1 MKHKPIPWAI
11 ALTGVLYYALLIY
24 WQSDE
29 LSGSG
34 QARDAA
40 VFGLVF
46 SVIYVAYC
54 MLCFQRD
61 LPPGLKDMPFVGR
74 YGKLTGWLVF
84 GSIAVYYVRPSAWGG
99 YDEGVGFFLVGILL
113 LGFAAAAI
121 LTCFMW
127 SGDQSSRL
135 YALSRFVD
143 VYPTITKPERHVR
156 FNEKMWTTTFVL
168 IIYFGMTNVMLFGL
182 SGQAL
187 DLFSGF
193 RSIMAGASGTIMH
206 LGIGPIVTGSIIM
219 QLFAGA
225 KIIRLDLSDSEDK
238 AMYQGVQKLLVL
250 IMIPIESIPQTYGF
264 LDPSEWLIDAYG
276 LGWANFVIVAQLFAG
291 SYLVFLLD
299 ELVSKWGIGS
309 GISLFIAAGVAQSTF
324 VGTLSPLA
332 TTTGA
337 PYSIQNPPSGTLP
350 MIFYMFRESTNYE
363 MIQAN
368 GFEIMLLTHVNPVA
382 ALVSSIIVFLVV
394 AYAESS
400 KLELPLTHGKVRGH
414 RGKYPIRLVYASNI
428 PVILMAALLANI
440 NMFTLLFWSHPTL
453 SQTPI
458 LGQNG
463 WASAS
468 AFIGTYEPG
477 QTTASGGFAWYASMV
492 NGVNDWLIPLLNQ
505 QGDVFGHSLTQI
517 MVHVVFYVALM
528 TVGSMVFAKF
538 WIDTTNMGTK
548 DVAKQIERT
557 GMQIPGF
564 RKNPKVL
571 EKILENYIPPVT
583 YFSGAFV
590 GLLAAGADLLGTV
603 GNATG
608 TGAGCRYHPAYL
620 RANPKGTGHGNASD
634 DPPVLRCRVILD
646 VGRERG
652 SVHGGRPSPKVPC
665 FKSTALM
672 NSRWFQA
679 PTVLWHAWR
688 DVLFFLPFVAFGLL
702 FIGVGIGG
710 AAVGAYEWWMAGEE
724 HCISSDD
731 EPLFTGDGTAHC
743 LDHDSQSSF
752 DTPEASGPIQIFKRK

>member
-1 MKHKPIPWAI
+1 MRHKPIPWAI
-11 ALTGVLYYALLIY
+11 ALTGVLYFGLLIY

-29 LSGSG
+29 LSSEI
-34 QARDAA
+34 AA
-40 VFGLVF
+40 QRTAAQFGLVL
-46 SVIYVAYC
+46 SVIYVAYL
-54 MLCFQRD
+54 MWCFNRD
-61 LPPGLKDMPFVGR
+61 LPEGLKDAPVVGR
-74 YGKLTGWLVF
+74 YGKLMGWLAIA
-84 GSIAVYYVRPSAWGG
+84 GIAVWYVRPSKWGG
-99 YDEGVGFFLVGILL
+99 YEDGVGFFLVGILL
-113 LGFAAAAI
+113 LGFGAAAA

-127 SGDQSSRL
+127 SGDKSSRL
-135 YALSRFVD
+135 YALHRFVD

-168 IIYFGMTNVMLFGL
+168 IIYFAMTNVMLYGL

-225 KIIRLDLSDSEDK
+225 KIIRLDLSNSEDK

-250 IMIPIESIPQTYGF
+250 IMIPIEAIPQTYGF
-264 LDPSEWLIDAYG
+264 LDPMEFLIDSYG
-276 LGWANFVIVAQLFAG
+276 MGWANFVIVAQLFAG

-309 GISLFIAAGVAQSTF
+309 GMSLFIAAGVSQSTF
-324 VGTLSPLA
+324 VGTLSPLPV
-332 TTTGA
+332 TSGLG
-337 PYSIQNPPSGTLP
+337 YSMSNPPSGTLP
-350 MIFYMFRESTNYE
+350 MIFYMFREATNYE
-363 MIQAN
+363 MISSN
-368 GFEIMLLTHVNPVA
+368 GFETILLTHVNPLA
-382 ALVSSIIVFLVV
+382 ALFSSVVVFLVV

-453 SQTPI
+453 SQTPF
-458 LGQNG
+458 LGREG
-463 WASAS
+463 YGSLS
-468 AFIGTYEPG
+468 EYIGTYDQG

-492 NGVNDWLIPLLNQ
+492 NGVNDWLLPLLNQ
-505 QGDVFGHSLTQI
+505 QGDIYGHSLTQI
-517 MVHVVFYVALM
+517 MVHVIFYVVLM

-608 TGAGCRYHPAYL
+608 TG
-620 RANPKGTGHGNASD
+620 
-634 DPPVLRCRVILD
+634 
-646 VGRERG
+646 
-652 SVHGGRPSPKVPC
+652 
-665 FKSTALM
+665 
-672 NSRWFQA
+672 
-679 PTVLWHAWR
+679 
-688 DVLFFLPFVAFGLL
+688 LL
-702 FIGVGIGG
+702 LAVGIILRTYEQIQKEQAMEMHPMIRQFFG
-710 AAVGAYEWWMAGEE
+710 AE
-724 HCISSDD
+724 
-731 EPLFTGDGTAHC
+731 
-743 LDHDSQSSF
+743 
-752 DTPEASGPIQIFKRK
+752 

>member
-1 MKHKPIPWAI
+1 MRHKPIPWAI
-11 ALTGVLYYALLIY
+11 ALTGVLYFGLLIY

-29 LSGSG
+29 LSSEI
-34 QARDAA
+34 AA
-40 VFGLVF
+40 QRNAAQFGLVL
-46 SVIYVAYC
+46 SVIYVAY
-54 MLCFQRD
+54 LLWCFNRD
-61 LPPGLKDMPFVGR
+61 LPEGLKDAPVIGR
-74 YGKLTGWLVF
+74 YGKLLGWLAISGV
-84 GSIAVYYVRPSAWGG
+84 AVWYVRPDKWGG
-99 YDEGVGFFLVGILL
+99 YDDGVGFFLVGILL
-113 LGFAAAAI
+113 LGFGAAAA

-127 SGDQSSRL
+127 SGDKSSRL
-135 YALSRFVD
+135 YALHRFVD

-168 IIYFGMTNVMLFGL
+168 IIYFAMTNVMLYGL

-225 KIIRLDLSDSEDK
+225 KIIRLDLSNSEDK

-250 IMIPIESIPQTYGF
+250 IMIPIEAIPQTYGF
-264 LDPSEWLIDAYG
+264 LDPMEFLIDSYG
-276 LGWANFVIVAQLFAG
+276 MGWANFVIVAQLFAG

-309 GISLFIAAGVAQSTF
+309 GMSLFIAAGVSQSTF
-324 VGTLSPLA
+324 VGTLSPLPV
-332 TTTGA
+332 TSGLG
-337 PYSIQNPPSGTLP
+337 YSMTNPPSGTLP
-350 MIFYMFRESTNYE
+350 MIFYMFREATNYE
-363 MIQAN
+363 MISSN
-368 GFEIMLLTHVNPVA
+368 GFETILLTHVNPLA
-382 ALVSSIIVFLVV
+382 ALFSSVVVFLVV

-453 SQTPI
+453 SQTPF
-458 LGQNG
+458 LAREGYG
-463 WASAS
+463 SLS
-468 AFIGTYEPG
+468 EYIGTYDQG

-492 NGVNDWLIPLLNQ
+492 NGVNDWLLPLLNQ
-505 QGDVFGHSLTQI
+505 TGDVYGHTLTQI
-517 MVHVVFYVALM
+517 MVHVVFYVVLM

-608 TGAGCRYHPAYL
+608 TG
-620 RANPKGTGHGNASD
+620 
-634 DPPVLRCRVILD
+634 
-646 VGRERG
+646 
-652 SVHGGRPSPKVPC
+652 
-665 FKSTALM
+665 
-672 NSRWFQA
+672 
-679 PTVLWHAWR
+679 
-688 DVLFFLPFVAFGLL
+688 LL
-702 FIGVGIGG
+702 LAVGIILRTYEQIQKEQAMEMHPMIRQFFG
-710 AAVGAYEWWMAGEE
+710 AE
-724 HCISSDD
+724 
-731 EPLFTGDGTAHC
+731 
-743 LDHDSQSSF
+743 
-752 DTPEASGPIQIFKRK
+752 

>member
-1 MKHKPIPWAI
+1 MKHKPMPIAVAI
-11 ALTGVLYYALLIY
+11 TGLLYWGLLVY
-24 WQSDE
+24 WTRDD
-29 LSGSG
+29 L
-34 QARDAA
+34 QAGFDTAGGEAA
-40 VFGLVF
+40 IFGLIF
-46 SVIYVAYC
+46 SIVYVAYIMAC
-54 MLCFQRD
+54 LMID
-61 LPPGLKDMPFVGR
+61 MPEGLKTMPVVGR
-74 YGKLTGWLVF
+74 YGKLLAWLALL
-84 GSIAVYYVRPSAWGG
+84 GLAAWYVRPSAWGG
-99 YDEGVGFFLVGILL
+99 YEEGVGFFLVGICL
-113 LGFAAAAI
+113 LGFGAASI
-121 LTCFMW
+121 LVCFLW
-127 SGDQSSRL
+127 GGDDSSRL
-135 YALSRFVD
+135 YALRRFVD

-168 IIYFGMTNVMLFGL
+168 IIYFAMTNVMLYGL

-225 KIIRLDLSDSEDK
+225 KIIRLDLSNSEDK

-264 LDPSEWLIDAYG
+264 LDPQEFLIDSYG

-324 VGTLSPLA
+324 VGTLSPLPA
-332 TTTGA
+332 TSGV
-337 PYSIQNPPSGTLP
+337 PYSLQNPPSGTLP
-350 MIFYMFRESTNYE
+350 MIFYMFREATNAE
-363 MIQAN
+363 MISNN
-368 GFEIMLLTHVNPVA
+368 GFEQILLTHVNPVA
-382 ALVSSIIVFLVV
+382 ALFSSIVVFLVV

-440 NMFTLLFWSHPTL
+440 NMFSLLFWSHPTL

-458 LGQNG
+458 LGREG

-468 AFIGTYEPG
+468 QYIGTYEAG

-492 NGVNDWLIPLLNQ
+492 NGVNDWLLPLLNQ

-517 MVHVVFYVALM
+517 MVHVIFYTALM

-564 RKNPKVL
+564 RKNPKIL

-608 TGAGCRYHPAYL
+608 TG
-620 RANPKGTGHGNASD
+620 
-634 DPPVLRCRVILD
+634 
-646 VGRERG
+646 
-652 SVHGGRPSPKVPC
+652 
-665 FKSTALM
+665 
-672 NSRWFQA
+672 
-679 PTVLWHAWR
+679 
-688 DVLFFLPFVAFGLL
+688 LL
-702 FIGVGIGG
+702 LAVGIILRTYEQIQKEQAMEMHPMIRQFFG
-710 AAVGAYEWWMAGEE
+710 A
-724 HCISSDD
+724 D
-731 EPLFTGDGTAHC
+731 
-743 LDHDSQSSF
+743 
-752 DTPEASGPIQIFKRK
+752 

>member
-1 MKHKPIPWAI
+1 VRIMKHKPIPWAI
-11 ALTGVLYYALLIY
+11 ALTGALYFGLLIY

-29 LSGSG
+29 LNGTSE
-34 QARDAA
+34 QMAA
-40 VFGLVF
+40 AQFGLVL
-46 SVIYVAYC
+46 SVIYVAYL
-54 MLCFQRD
+54 MWCFQRD
-61 LPPGLKDMPFVGR
+61 LPKGLQDAPVIGR
-74 YGKLTGWLVF
+74 YGKLIGWLALT
-84 GSIAVYYVRPSAWGG
+84 SIAVWYVRPSAWGG
-99 YDEGVGFFLVGILL
+99 YDEGVGFFLVGIVL

-127 SGDQSSRL
+127 SGDKSSRL

-168 IIYFGMTNVMLFGL
+168 IIYFAMTNVMLYGL

-225 KIIRLDLSDSEDK
+225 KIIRLDLSNSDDK

-250 IMIPIESIPQTYGF
+250 IMIPIEAIPQTYGF
-264 LDPSEWLIDAYG
+264 LDPTEFLIDSYG
-276 LGWANFVIVAQLFAG
+276 IGWANFVIVAQLFAG

-309 GISLFIAAGVAQSTF
+309 GMSLFIAAGVAQSTF
-324 VGTLSPLA
+324 VGTLSPLPV
-332 TTTGA
+332 TKGLG
-337 PYSIQNPPSGTLP
+337 YSLSNPPSGTLP
-350 MIFYMFRESTNYE
+350 MIFYMFREATNYE
-363 MIQAN
+363 MISSN
-368 GFEIMLLTHVNPVA
+368 GFETILLTHVNPLA
-382 ALVSSIIVFLVV
+382 ALFSSVVVFLVV

-453 SQTPI
+453 SQTPL
-458 LGQNG
+458 LGRNG
-463 WASAS
+463 AGSLS
-468 AFIGTYEPG
+468 KYIGTYEQG

-492 NGVNDWLIPLLNQ
+492 NGVNDWLLPLLNQ
-505 QGDVFGHSLTQI
+505 QGDVFGHSLSQI
-517 MVHVVFYVALM
+517 MVHVVFYVILM
-528 TVGSMVFAKF
+528 TVGSMIFAKF

-608 TGAGCRYHPAYL
+608 TG
-620 RANPKGTGHGNASD
+620 
-634 DPPVLRCRVILD
+634 
-646 VGRERG
+646 
-652 SVHGGRPSPKVPC
+652 
-665 FKSTALM
+665 
-672 NSRWFQA
+672 
-679 PTVLWHAWR
+679 
-688 DVLFFLPFVAFGLL
+688 LL
-702 FIGVGIGG
+702 LAVGIILRTYEQIQKEQAMEMHPMIRQFFG
-710 AAVGAYEWWMAGEE
+710 A
-724 HCISSDD
+724 D
-731 EPLFTGDGTAHC
+731 
-743 LDHDSQSSF
+743 
-752 DTPEASGPIQIFKRK
+752 

>member
-1 MKHKPIPWAI
+1 MKHKPMPLAVAVTGLLYWGLLVYWVSDDLEAGMDTI
-11 ALTGVLYYALLIY
+11 AG
-24 WQSDE
+24 E
-29 LSGSG
+29 
-34 QARDAA
+34 AA

-46 SVIYVAYC
+46 SIIYVGYLLAC
-54 MLCFQRD
+54 
-61 LPPGLKDMPFVGR
+61 LKIDMPEGMKTMPVVGR
-74 YGKLTGWLVF
+74 YGKLLGWLAMLGF
-84 GSIAVYYVRPSAWGG
+84 AAWYVRPSAWGG
-99 YDEGVGFFLVGILL
+99 YDEGVGFFLVGICL
-113 LGFAAAAI
+113 LGFGAAAI

-127 SGDQSSRL
+127 GGDDSSRL
-135 YALSRFVD
+135 YALRRFVD

-168 IIYFGMTNVMLFGL
+168 IIYFAMTNVMLYGL

-225 KIIRLDLSDSEDK
+225 KIIRLDLSNSDDK

-264 LDPSEWLIDAYG
+264 LDPQEFLIDTYG

-299 ELVSKWGIGS
+299 DVVSKWGIGS

-324 VGTLSPLA
+324 VGTLSPLP
-332 TTTGA
+332 TTSGV
-337 PYSIQNPPSGTLP
+337 PYSLQNPPSGTLP
-350 MIFYMFRESTNYE
+350 MIFYMFREATNGE
-363 MIQAN
+363 MISNN
-368 GFEIMLLTHVNPVA
+368 GFEQILLTHVNPVA
-382 ALVSSIIVFLVV
+382 ALFSSVVVFLVV
-394 AYAESS
+394 AFAESS

-440 NMFTLLFWSHPTL
+440 NMFSLLFWSHPTL

-458 LGQNG
+458 LGREG
-463 WASAS
+463 WMSAS
-468 AFIGTYEPG
+468 QYIGTYEAG

-492 NGVNDWLIPLLNQ
+492 NGVNDWLLPVLNQ

-517 MVHVVFYVALM
+517 MVHVIFYVALM

-564 RKNPKVL
+564 RKNPKIL

-603 GNATG
+603 GNASG
-608 TGAGCRYHPAYL
+608 TG
-620 RANPKGTGHGNASD
+620 
-634 DPPVLRCRVILD
+634 
-646 VGRERG
+646 
-652 SVHGGRPSPKVPC
+652 
-665 FKSTALM
+665 
-672 NSRWFQA
+672 
-679 PTVLWHAWR
+679 
-688 DVLFFLPFVAFGLL
+688 LL
-702 FIGVGIGG
+702 LAVGIILRTYEQIQKEQAMEMHPMIRQFFG
-710 AAVGAYEWWMAGEE
+710 A
-724 HCISSDD
+724 D
-731 EPLFTGDGTAHC
+731 
-743 LDHDSQSSF
+743 
-752 DTPEASGPIQIFKRK
+752 